1 MAQRA
6 CTAEAALDV
15 LRETAA
21 RLRLP
26 LWKVAERR
34 VDTITS
40 RALV

>member
-6 CTAEAALDV
+6 CTAEAAIDV

-21 RLRLP
+21 RLHLP
-26 LWKVAERR
+26 LWTVAERL

-40 RALV
+40 RATV